1 MNLGEVLHNAR
12 TSVGISLEDLAASTS
27 IRAGL
32 LGEMEKNN
40 FSHCGGDIYAR
51 GHLRNIAP
59 KIGLDPIYLIEL
71 YNEEHSAE
79 SRSINEL
86 LVENNV
92 ARVPHERK
100 RISWKVPA
108 AFSIAIV
115 VVLAVVQIVIS
126 NVNSDTPKEI
136 APTQSATPT
145 ASAAPEAIASA
156 TATTSPSP
164 SQSPTPSQSPSKSPS
179 KSPTPAASGVKMT
192 ITASRGNSRI
202 DIVVDGK
209 HVDKGSI
216 FQGESKSFEAK
227 TSIAVYFSN
236 PAGLDVSVNGEL
248 LAPLGG
254 ENQEVRRTFR

>member
-1 MNLGEVLHNAR
+1 MNLGEVLYNAR
-12 TSVGISLEDLAASTS
+12 TSVGISLDDLAAATS

-32 LGEMEKNN
+32 LSEMEKNN

-51 GHLRNIAP
+51 GHLRNLAP
-59 KIGLDPIYLIEL
+59 KLGLDAQELINL

-79 SRSINEL
+79 SRSINEM

-92 ARVPHERK
+92 ARVPHEK
-100 RISWKVPA
+100 KSVSWKVPA

-115 VVLAVVQIVIS
+115 IAFAVVQIVIS
-126 NVNSDTPKEI
+126 NVNSEGPTKVDPTPVASASVSASAE
-136 APTQSATPT
+136 ATP
-145 ASAAPEAIASA
+145 SASA
-156 TATTSPSP
+156 TST
-164 SQSPTPSQSPSKSPS
+164 
-179 KSPTPAASGVKMT
+179 TPATGGVSMS

-202 DIVVDGK
+202 DIVVDGQ

-216 FQGESKSFEAK
+216 FQGETKSFEAK
-227 TSIAVYFSN
+227 TSISIYFSN
-236 PAGLDVSVNGEL
+236 PAGLDVTVNGEL

>member
-1 MNLGEVLHNAR
+1 MNLCEVLHNAR
-12 TSVGISLEDLAASTS
+12 TSVGLSLDDLAAATS

-59 KIGLDPIYLIEL
+59 KIGLEPQQLVEL
-71 YNEEHSAE
+71 YNAEHSVE

-92 ARVPHERK
+92 ARVPHEK
-100 RISWKVPA
+100 KSISWKVPA

-115 VVLAVVQIVIS
+115 IIFAVVQIVIS
-126 NVNSDTPKEI
+126 NSKSETTSLPI
-136 APTQSATPT
+136 PTVSKSATPL
-145 ASAAPEAIASA
+145 ASPTESVSS
-156 TATTSPSP
+156 SPSP
-164 SQSPTPSQSPSKSPS
+164 SQSPSSSPSSSPS
-179 KSPTPAASGVKMT
+179 PTASLKKGVSMS

-216 FQGESKSFEAK
+216 FQGETKSFDAK
-227 TSIAVYFSN
+227 TSISIYFSN
-236 PAGLDVSVNGEL
+236 PAGLDVTVNGEL

>member
-12 TSVGISLEDLAASTS
+12 TSVGISLEDLAVATS

-32 LGEMEKNN
+32 LSEMEKNN

-51 GHLRNIAP
+51 GHLRNLAP
-59 KIGLDPIYLIEL
+59 KLGLDAQELINL

-79 SRSINEL
+79 SRSINEM

-92 ARVPHERK
+92 ARVPHEK
-100 RISWKVPA
+100 KSISWKVPA

-115 VVLAVVQIVIS
+115 VVVAVVQIVIS
-126 NVNSDTPKEI
+126 NVNSEGPRKVDPTP
-136 APTQSATPT
+136 SVS
-145 ASAAPEAIASA
+145 ASAEPTPSASA
-156 TATTSPSP
+156 TST
-164 SQSPTPSQSPSKSPS
+164 
-179 KSPTPAASGVKMT
+179 TPATGGVTMS

-202 DIVVDGK
+202 DIVVDGQ

-216 FQGESKSFEAK
+216 FQGETKSFEAK
-227 TSIAVYFSN
+227 TSISIYFSN
-236 PAGLDVSVNGEL
+236 PAGLDVTVNGEL

>member
-12 TSVGISLEDLAASTS
+12 TSVGISLEDLAAATS

-32 LGEMEKNN
+32 LSEMEKNN

-51 GHLRNIAP
+51 GHLRNLAP
-59 KIGLDPIYLIEL
+59 KLGLDAHELINL

-79 SRSINEL
+79 SRSINEM

-92 ARVPHERK
+92 ARVPHEK
-100 RISWKVPA
+100 KSISWKVPA

-115 VVLAVVQIVIS
+115 LVVGVVQIVIS
-126 NVNSDTPKEI
+126 NVNSEGPRIVEPTP
-136 APTQSATPT
+136 
-145 ASAAPEAIASA
+145 SA
-156 TATTSPSP
+156 TASS
-164 SQSPTPSQSPSKSPS
+164 SASAEPTPSSSATSEP
-179 KSPTPAASGVKMT
+179 PASQGVTMS

-202 DIVVDGK
+202 DIVVDGQ

-216 FQGESKSFEAK
+216 FQGETKSFEAK
-227 TSIAVYFSN
+227 TSISIYFSN
-236 PAGLDVSVNGEL
+236 PAGLDVTVNGEL